1 MPSQA
6 ALTGLNRILRLTS
19 VLQRLSRQGVPIG
32 HGPAKAPWAVELD
45 RRAMR
50 LHTLGAWVAAIAN
63 MAFVLNDMVV
73 APDHWQRFGTVR
85 ALVAVCILL
94 GLFVRR
100 RFGLG
105 PAILLFIPYVLISAQ
120 NAYMWSYMDADTF
133 RDHTLAYATL
143 FLGGSMIALWTVRWS
158 VLVLLVSVV
167 ANVWFLSAQSELP
180 FGEIMANGG
189 NLMVT
194 VALIATLMVHN
205 RYQVS
210 KRELILREQLEK
222 ATVEAR
228 EQRAVIEAAH
238 QDLTAS
244 IRYSQRI
251 QQAVLPKVDAM
262 AGHVA
267 EHFVLHRPKDI
278 VSGDFHWCAH
288 FEGRTVIA
296 AADCTGHG
304 VPGALMS
311 ILGSTL
317 LKKVVVVERELR
329 PAAIL
334 DRLREEVIAA
344 LNQQQQEG
352 PKDGMDIALCV
363 VDHAKGLVQY
373 AGANNPLYRVRNGEL
388 TELRADRMPV
398 GQHFVEAPP
407 FKEHALETMPGD
419 MFYLCSDGYQ
429 DQFGGTDGRKFG
441 RARMRDL
448 LAQVAQLPAGEQQ
461 RRLTQALE
469 LWQHDRPAVDDVLVL
484 GFRL

>member
-1 MPSQA
+1 MPNQA

-19 VLQRLSRQGVPIG
+19 VLPGMSR
-32 HGPAKAPWAVELD
+32 HGAVGSKGTTRSPWAVELD

-50 LHTLGAWVAAIAN
+50 LHSLGAWVAAAAN

-85 ALVAVCILL
+85 AIVGACILL
-94 GLFVRR
+94 GMFIRK

-105 PAILLFIPYVLISAQ
+105 PAILLFIPYTLISAQ
-120 NAYMWSYMDADTF
+120 NAYMWSYMDANEF

-158 VLVLLVSVV
+158 VLELLASVV
-167 ANVWFLSAQSELP
+167 ANVWFLSAQSSLT
-180 FGEIMANGG
+180 FAEIMANGG
-189 NLMVT
+189 NLMIT

-205 RYQVS
+205 RYRVA

-222 ATVEAR
+222 ATQEAH
-228 EQRAVIEAAH
+228 EQRALIEVAH
-238 QDLTAS
+238 KDLTAS

-251 QQAVLPKVDAM
+251 QQAVLPKVDGM

-288 FEGRTVIA
+288 VNGRTVIA

-317 LKKVVVVERELR
+317 LNKVVLDEGELR
-329 PAAIL
+329 PAVIL
-334 DRLREEVIAA
+334 DRLREEVITV
-344 LNQQQQEG
+344 LNQQQEEG

-363 VDHAKGLVQY
+363 IDHANANVLY

-388 TELRADRMPV
+388 LEVRADRMPV
-398 GQHFVEAPP
+398 GQHFVETTP
-407 FKEHALETMPGD
+407 FTEHALAAAPGD
-419 MFYLCSDGYQ
+419 MFYVCSDGYQ
-429 DQFGGTDGRKFG
+429 DQFGGTVGRKFG
-441 RARMRDL
+441 RARLREL

-484 GFRL
+484 GFRV

>member
-1 MPSQA
+1 MELEKRAQ
-6 ALTGLNRILRLTS
+6 RI
-19 VLQRLSRQGVPIG
+19 
-32 HGPAKAPWAVELD
+32 
-45 RRAMR
+45 
-50 LHTLGAWVAAIAN
+50 HTLGAWVAAAAN

-85 ALVAVCILL
+85 ALVGACILL
-94 GLFVRR
+94 GLFIRK

-105 PAILLFIPYVLISAQ
+105 PAILLFIPYTLISAQ
-120 NAYMWSYMDADTF
+120 NAYMWSYMDADAF

-143 FLGGSMIALWTVRWS
+143 FLGGSMIALWAVRWS
-158 VLVLLVSVV
+158 VLVLLASVV
-167 ANVWFLSAQSELP
+167 ANVWFLSAQSQLA

-189 NLMVT
+189 NLMIT

-205 RYQVS
+205 RYRLA
-210 KRELILREQLEK
+210 KRELILREQLQK
-222 ATVEAR
+222 ATQEAH
-228 EQRAVIEAAH
+228 EQRALIEAAH
-238 QDLTAS
+238 KDLTAS

-251 QQAVLPKVDAM
+251 QQAVLPKVDGM

-317 LKKVVVVERELR
+317 LKKVVADERELR

-334 DRLREEVIAA
+334 DRLRDEVIEV

-363 VDHAKGLVQY
+363 VDHKSGRVHY
-373 AGANNPLYRVRNGEL
+373 AGANNPLYLVRNGEL

-398 GQHFVEAPP
+398 GQHFVEATA
-407 FKEHALETMPGD
+407 FTEHELETSPGD

-429 DQFGGTDGRKFG
+429 DQFGGIDGRKFG

-448 LAQVAQLPAGEQQ
+448 LAEVAQLPAGEQQ

-484 GFRL
+484 GFRV

>member
-1 MPSQA
+1 MPDQLV
-6 ALTGLNRILRLTS
+6 LTARSRWWRLLGAVRNAFGPGFFGQRGGLTPS
-19 VLQRLSRQGVPIG
+19 
-32 HGPAKAPWAVELD
+32 WTVELEK
-45 RRAMR
+45 RALR
-50 LHTLGAWVAAIAN
+50 IHTLGAWVAAAAN

-73 APDHWQRFGTVR
+73 APDHWQRFGAVR
-85 ALVAVCILL
+85 AVVGVCIVA
-94 GLFVRR
+94 GLFIRK

-120 NAYMWSYMDADTF
+120 NAYMWSYMDAETF

-158 VLVLLVSVV
+158 VLVLAVSVA
-167 ANVWFLSAQSELP
+167 ANVWFLSTQSPLSI
-180 FGEIMANGG
+180 GEIMANGG
-189 NLMVT
+189 NLMIT

-205 RYQVS
+205 RYRVA
-210 KRELILREQLEK
+210 KRELILREQLEL
-222 ATVEAR
+222 ATAEAR

-251 QQAVLPKVDAM
+251 QHAVLPQT
-262 AGHVA
+262 AGIAGQVA

-288 FEGRTVIA
+288 VNGRTVIA

-317 LKKVVVVERELR
+317 LKKVVLDEGELR
-329 PAAIL
+329 PSVIL
-334 DRLREEVIAA
+334 DRLREEVITV
-344 LNQQQQEG
+344 LNQQQEEG

-363 VDHAKGLVQY
+363 IDHAKANVLY

-388 TELRADRMPV
+388 LEVRADRMPV
-398 GQHFVEAPP
+398 GQHFVETTP
-407 FKEHALETMPGD
+407 FTEHALAAAPGD
-419 MFYLCSDGYQ
+419 MFYVCSDGYQ

-441 RARMRDL
+441 RARLREL
-448 LAQVAQLPAGEQQ
+448 LVQVAQLPAGEQQ

-484 GFRL
+484 GFRA